1 MYFSLNVL
9 KKTQNVSINKKIILL
24 FANYVLKRVFGSRA
38 FLVEVFRTQT
48 TQHLAITIRM
58 VVEVLT
64 IHTQDIH
71 KVDQTIHFQDQTIH
85 FQAIQMVDP
94 IILFPDSLIMVVIWI
109 FPRVKFIPNP
119 QYLKTVFYLCI

>member
-1 MYFSLNVL
+1 MV
-9 KKTQNVSINKKIILL
+9 
-24 FANYVLKRVFGSRA
+24 
-38 FLVEVFRTQT
+38 
-48 TQHLAITIRM
+48 

-109 FPRVKFIPNP
+109 FPRAATPLLVLLRLARYQGVEIF
-119 QYLKTVFYLCI
+119 LKLVVLVIAIAVLHDFSSEESM

>member
-1 MYFSLNVL
+1 M
-9 KKTQNVSINKKIILL
+9 
-24 FANYVLKRVFGSRA
+24 
-38 FLVEVFRTQT
+38 
-48 TQHLAITIRM
+48 AITKRM
-58 VVEVLT
+58 VVVEVLT

-71 KVDQTIHFQDQTIH
+71 KVDQTIH

>member
-48 TQHLAITIRM
+48 TQLMAITKRM
-58 VVEVLT
+58 VVVEVLT

-94 IILFPDSLIMVVIWI
+94 IILFPDSLTMVVI
-109 FPRVKFIPNP
+109 
-119 QYLKTVFYLCI
+119 